1 MAFERIYDFYRGK
14 KLEEKL
20 NLIDM
25 VSWIST
31 HLCGVGYF
39 TEASCS
45 SLKAESSL
53 DGIRRKRYF

>member
-1 MAFERIYDFYRGK
+1 MAFERIYDFFRGK

-20 NLIDM
+20 NLIGM
-25 VSWIST
+25 ARWIST
-31 HLCGVGYF
+31 HLCGFGYF

-53 DGIRRKRYF
+53 DDIRRK